1 MIVPQYY
8 DLKLEK
14 SRSKYINFYKNL
26 NNSKIIDLTE
36 DILKFEN
43 WSKYYF
49 KNELGGHLN
58 KIGNDFLAD
67 LINKRL
73 KK

>member
-14 SRSKYINFYKNL
+14 LDQYINFYKNL

-43 WSKYYF
+43 WSNYYF
-49 KNELGGHLN
+49 KNEYGGHLN

-67 LINKRL
+67 LINKKL